1 MSTIAENLATVRQR
15 IADAARK
22 AGRSPEDVRL
32 LAVSKTFPAAD
43 IAEAYSA
50 GAQQCFGENRVQE
63 LEEKAPVL
71 PAALEW
77 HLIGHLQANKVR
89 NAVKFAAWIHSVD
102 SFELLER
109 IDRIAEEENACPHI
123 LLEVNISGE
132 ESKFGLT
139 PEQADDL
146 AARAKSMSHIKI
158 EGLMTMAPFEAPA
171 DELHRVFGG
180 LRELRDAICA
190 RHGITMPE
198 LSMGMSGDFEAAI
211 AEGATIVRIGTAIFG
226 HR

>member
-1 MSTIAENLATVRQR
+1 MVTIAENLTAVRQR

-22 AGRSPEDVRL
+22 AGRQPSDVRL

-43 IAEAYSA
+43 IADAYA
-50 GAQQCFGENRVQE
+50 NGAQHCFGENRVQE
-63 LEEKAPVL
+63 LEEKAPIL
-71 PAALEW
+71 PQEIQW

-89 NAVKFAAWIHSVD
+89 NAVKFATWIHSVD
-102 SFELLER
+102 SLELLER
-109 IDRIAEEENACPHI
+109 IERIAEEEHACPHI

-139 PEQADDL
+139 PEQADEL
-146 AARAKSMSHIKI
+146 AGVAKNMTHLKL

-180 LRELRDAICA
+180 LRELRDHIAQ
-190 RHGITMPE
+190 HHNITLPE